1 MPLRGVIFDFDG
13 VIADTEPLHLKAF
26 QAVLTGGPLSLSQEA
41 YLARYLGFDDA
52 GVFRAL
58 AGDRGVAL
66 LPNEVA
72 RLVEAK
78 GRRYAELVATGD
90 VVFPA
95 ARVCIERLAAD
106 GVVLGVASGALR
118 HEIEAI
124 LSGADL
130 RRHFAAIV
138 AADDVTRGKPA
149 PDAYA
154 RAVELLSAAIGRPP
168 SPAGFVAIED
178 SRWGIE
184 SAIAAGLPCVGVT
197 TSYGA
202 DALAG
207 AAIVVSSL
215 AGVDGDTLAAL
226 SAP

>member
-90 VVFPA
+90 VVF
-95 ARVCIERLAAD
+95 RRR
-106 GVVLGVASGALR
+106 GSAS
-118 HEIEAI
+118 
-124 LSGADL
+124 SGSPRTAWFWAS
-130 RRHFAAIV
+130 RPGRS
-138 AADDVTRGKPA
+138 VTR
-149 PDAYA
+149 
-154 RAVELLSAAIGRPP
+154 SRP
-168 SPAGFVAIED
+168 F
-178 SRWGIE
+178 
-184 SAIAAGLPCVGVT
+184 
-197 TSYGA
+197 
-202 DALAG
+202 
-207 AAIVVSSL
+207 
-215 AGVDGDTLAAL
+215 
-226 SAP
+226 